1 MRHYHVLVE
10 FSEPKGHARA
20 FAHISESQVRHHFI
34 LPWTTGNMPIGPD
47 REVMAGQVSRLRV
60 FRAAGPE
67 ELGSVDSAT
76 MKAVGQDVTD
86 LFLSELGIRAKP
98 LTARRPLL
106 YVMGAAVVAGA
117 LALLHLRKPG
127 AANVSPRDVSGSPGR
142 PRVSH
147 V

>member
-10 FSEPKGHARA
+10 LSEPKGHARA

-47 REVMAGQVSRLRV
+47 RDVKASQVSRLRV
-60 FRAAGPE
+60 FRAVGPE
-67 ELGSVDSAT
+67 ERGSVNKAT
-76 MKAVGQDVTD
+76 MKAGGHDVTD
-86 LFLSELGIRAKP
+86 AFLSELGVRAKSP
-98 LTARRPLL
+98 AARRPLL
-106 YVMGAAVVAGA
+106 YVMGAAVVAGT
-117 LALLHLRKPG
+117 LALLHLRKSG
-127 AANVSPRDVSGSPGR
+127 TANISPRGVGGSPSR